1 MLLNLGDLVLSIQ
14 FIVIVLIIY
23 YVDYLEA
30 AAGEVGLFRQS
41 WDVALCRGDQPRFH
55 NRT

>member
-14 FIVIVLIIY
+14 FIVIVLIIDY
-23 YVDYLEA
+23 IDYLEA
-30 AAGEVGLFRQS
+30 DAGEVGLFRQS
-41 WDVALCRGDQPRFH
+41 WDVALCRGDQPRSH